1 MSNIIDTE
9 KQELIESFDK
19 MNLKDTLLRGIY
31 GYGFEKPS
39 LIQSKAIPLILQ
51 GKDVIAQSQSG
62 TGKTGAFTISALQKL
77 DENVN
82 GVQGIILAHTREL
95 AIQIVEVCTAL
106 TNHMKVTIVLC
117 IGGQD
122 IKETQTNLLD
132 GPIIVIGTP
141 GRILDLIRRRYLS
154 TRMIKILIIDEA
166 DEMLSHSFQDQ
177 MKSIIQSTPQTT
189 QVCLFS
195 ATMNDEM
202 MEISEKFMNNPT
214 KLLIEKENLTL
225 DGIKQFYVDV
235 HNDKWKF
242 ETFCDL
248 YNTISISQT
257 IVYVNSIKRGKD
269 LKYELEGKNFT
280 VSLLHRDMST
290 VDRTLIMKEFRAGV
304 TRILIS
310 TDLLSRGIDIQQI
323 SIVVNYDIPKNKACY
338 LHRIGRS
345 GRFGRKGVAINLM
358 SRYEERTLDDIRYH
372 YNTIIDPLPKNIQ
385 ELI

>member
-1 MSNIIDTE
+1 
-9 KQELIESFDK
+9 
-19 MNLKDTLLRGIY
+19 
-31 GYGFEKPS
+31 
-39 LIQSKAIPLILQ
+39 
-51 GKDVIAQSQSG
+51 
-62 TGKTGAFTISALQKL
+62 
-77 DENVN
+77 
-82 GVQGIILAHTREL
+82 
-95 AIQIVEVCTAL
+95 
-106 TNHMKVTIVLC
+106 
-117 IGGQD
+117 
-122 IKETQTNLLD
+122 
-132 GPIIVIGTP
+132 
-141 GRILDLIRRRYLS
+141 
-154 TRMIKILIIDEA
+154 MIKILIIDEA